1 MTEGFL
7 NIDLNNIPQARSVNA
22 VSLVA
27 KQKYVCKDCGALFA
41 LSESEIIYFLEQNH
55 CSLITRHF

>member
-27 KQKYVCKDCGALFA
+27 KQKYVCKD
-41 LSESEIIYFLEQNH
+41 
-55 CSLITRHF
+55 